1 MLPGLPIS
9 WNKNQYQE
17 GTNEYVAVRPELKK
31 QIEEL
36 YRKHPEEARDSF
48 GEDPF
53 EVKNILK
60 YWVFSEKPEFHVI
73 PTDTINIHI
82 DKDALLRSG
91 IMLPQNNPTFE
102 RGGLEGCHT
111 GQTVYSFNG
120 YTYVD

>member
-1 MLPGLPIS
+1 MRRPIGIFINSNVRCIMLPGLPIS

-53 EVKNILK
+53 EVKI
-60 YWVFSEKPEFHVI
+60 S
-73 PTDTINIHI
+73 
-82 DKDALLRSG
+82 
-91 IMLPQNNPTFE
+91 
-102 RGGLEGCHT
+102 
-111 GQTVYSFNG
+111 
-120 YTYVD
+120 